1 MIFIKEEVKIMPTKN
16 KMETKNLMTNR
27 YNHSSI
33 NIKHH
38 KNKKIKILKTEENK
52 IDCNNN
58 NKISKKKKGGLLYNF
73 KNTISNAVKT
83 IKNSFYKRNKKPIIQ
98 KQNIKNIKL
107 KYQKKLNKHQSD

>member
-1 MIFIKEEVKIMPTKN
+1 
-16 KMETKNLMTNR
+16 MTNR
-27 YNHSSI
+27 NNYSYL
-33 NIKHH
+33 NIKHP

-52 IDCNNN
+52 INSNNN
-58 NKISKKKKGGLLYNF
+58 NKISQKKKVGLLYNF

-83 IKNSFYKRNKKPIIQ
+83 IKNSFYKRNKKPLIQ

>member
-33 NIKHH
+33 NIKRPE
-38 KNKKIKILKTEENK
+38 NKKIKILKTEENK
-52 IDCNNN
+52 INSNNI
-58 NKISKKKKGGLLYNF
+58 NKISKKKKGGLLHNF

-83 IKNSFYKRNKKPIIQ
+83 IKSTFYKRNKKPIIQ
-98 KQNIKNIKL
+98 K
-107 KYQKKLNKHQSD
+107 